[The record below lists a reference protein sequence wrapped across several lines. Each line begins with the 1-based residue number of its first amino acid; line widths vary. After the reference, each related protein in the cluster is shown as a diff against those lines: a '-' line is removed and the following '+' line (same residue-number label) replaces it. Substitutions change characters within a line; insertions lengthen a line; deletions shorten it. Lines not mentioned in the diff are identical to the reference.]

1 MIENRELTV
10 DDYLAILRRRIKVIL
25 IPTLLAPIIGFLIS
39 YAFPPKYTSTSL
51 VQVEEQQ
58 VPGDYVKPVVT
69 EDLAPRIASLQ
80 QQVLS
85 RNELEPMIAR
95 LGLAPKGKNVDDLI
109 DKINQGVSVQLV
121 QTATPGKPK
130 RPGDTSDAP
139 GFNVNV
145 TWDNAKTAKL
155 ICDEITSMITSEN
168 LRLRGDVARST
179 TDLLERQLDAKK
191 RDLDDQDSKLAA
203 FKRLH
208 MGQLPGDEDNNM
220 KLLQG
225 LNSQLDANTQT
236 LNRAE
241 QDKSYTESM
250 LAQQLAAWRST
261 QNSTNP
267 QTLQQQLVALQAQ
280 LLALQARYT
289 DDYPD
294 VIKTKSDIAQTQR
307 RLNEMDKTA
316 TGSTDTTEKAGVS
329 EPPEI
334 QQLRVQIHQYGDA
347 IAQATRDQKRLQ
359 ESIQTYQSRVN
370 LSPAVE
376 EEYKQLTRDYD
387 TAQKFYDDLLAKKS
401 QSEMQTDMERRQQ
414 GEQMNELNAAS
425 LPDSPSF
432 PVRWMFAA
440 GGLGG
445 GLGLGLVVVL
455 WLELRDKSIRSE
467 QDVLAALELPTLV
480 SVPWIGADAGDR
492 ASDGRLHRRPRGKAH
507 ENKEIVEV

>member
-179 TDLLERQLDAKK
+179 TDLLERQ
-191 RDLDDQDSKLAA
+191 
-203 FKRLH
+203 
-208 MGQLPGDEDNNM
+208 
-220 KLLQG
+220 
-225 LNSQLDANTQT
+225 
-236 LNRAE
+236 
-241 QDKSYTESM
+241 
-250 LAQQLAAWRST
+250 
-261 QNSTNP
+261 
-267 QTLQQQLVALQAQ
+267 
-280 LLALQARYT
+280 ARC
-289 DDYPD
+289 
-294 VIKTKSDIAQTQR
+294 
-307 RLNEMDKTA
+307 
-316 TGSTDTTEKAGVS
+316 
-329 EPPEI
+329 
-334 QQLRVQIHQYGDA
+334 
-347 IAQATRDQKRLQ
+347 
-359 ESIQTYQSRVN
+359 
-370 LSPAVE
+370 
-376 EEYKQLTRDYD
+376 
-387 TAQKFYDDLLAKKS
+387 KKS
-401 QSEMQTDMERRQQ
+401 AISTIRTANWR
-414 GEQMNELNAAS
+414 
-425 LPDSPSF
+425 PSKDCTWDNCR
-432 PVRWMFAA
+432 VT
-440 GGLGG
+440 
-445 GLGLGLVVVL
+445 
-455 WLELRDKSIRSE
+455 K
-467 QDVLAALELPTLV
+467 TTT
-480 SVPWIGADAGDR
+480 
-492 ASDGRLHRRPRGKAH
+492 
-507 ENKEIVEV
+507 